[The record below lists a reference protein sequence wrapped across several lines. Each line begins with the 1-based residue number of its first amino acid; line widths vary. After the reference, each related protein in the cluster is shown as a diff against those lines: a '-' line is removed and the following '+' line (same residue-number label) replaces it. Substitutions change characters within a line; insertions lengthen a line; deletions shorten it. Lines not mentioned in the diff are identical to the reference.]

1 VLSLTGV
8 WISFPA
14 VFAQLNGAQ
23 ASAQGGPGGPAMP
36 LAQPRLRA
44 DQALATATKVAP
56 GEVAS
61 LAWPTKKKAEWTV
74 MVKGQGAPI
83 EVKVKESD
91 ASASI
96 SPKKA
101 ETLARTMR
109 RIHDGTGMPLVWQ
122 IIIFVGGILPAVL
135 AVTGILMWLRMRRRR
150 QRHRRNAGLVEAGAL
165 AN

>member
-1 VLSLTGV
+1 
-8 WISFPA
+8 
-14 VFAQLNGAQ
+14 
-23 ASAQGGPGGPAMP
+23 
-36 LAQPRLRA
+36 
-44 DQALATATKVAP
+44 
-56 GEVAS
+56 
-61 LAWPTKKKAEWTV
+61 
-74 MVKGQGAPI
+74 MVKGEGAPT
-83 EVKVKESD
+83 EVKVKDSN

-96 SPKKA
+96 SPKKP

-122 IIIFVGGILPAVL
+122 IIIFVGGILPAAL